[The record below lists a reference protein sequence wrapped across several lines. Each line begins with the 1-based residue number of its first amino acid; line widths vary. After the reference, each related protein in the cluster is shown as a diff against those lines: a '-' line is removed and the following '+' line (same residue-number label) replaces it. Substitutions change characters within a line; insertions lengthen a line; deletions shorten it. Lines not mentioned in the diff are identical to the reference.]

1 MPLGMYM
8 IASFL
13 LGLATLLPALKT
25 PGMECKK
32 GSATAAPLAFRNFLL
47 EKFVRFNMTSKIPQK
62 NRLLR
67 YGPIYASESFV
78 DDLVIHFIRVEI
90 IYYGLSL
97 CIQCKPKKFSRMKK
111 GLLALDIMFVVE
123 ALPVFFPVGVVV
135 IVSGFLDMW

>member
-13 LGLATLLPALKT
+13 LGLATLLPAPKT

-47 EKFVRFNMTSKIPQK
+47 EKFVRFNMTSNIPQK

-67 YGPIYASESFV
+67 CGSIYASESFV
-78 DDLVIHFIRVEI
+78 DVLVIHFIRLERI
-90 IYYGLSL
+90 HCDLSS
-97 CIQCKPKKFSRMKK
+97 CIRMAK
-111 GLLALDIMFVVE
+111 GLLALDIVFVVE
-123 ALPVFFPVGVVV
+123 ALPVLFPVGVVV
-135 IVSGFLDMW
+135 IVSGFLDMWQIGDFW